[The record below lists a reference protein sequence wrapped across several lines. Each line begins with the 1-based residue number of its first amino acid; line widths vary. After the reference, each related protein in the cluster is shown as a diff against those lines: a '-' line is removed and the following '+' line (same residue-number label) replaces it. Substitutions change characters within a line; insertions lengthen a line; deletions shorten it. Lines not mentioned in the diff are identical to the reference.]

1 MKKEICD
8 KLHNSGLRVTP
19 QRLWV
24 YEYLEKYK
32 THPDAEEVYEAM
44 KKEQNS
50 ITRATVY
57 NVLNS
62 LVEKG
67 LAIEVKLDGER
78 TRFDADVSMHGHFK
92 CEKCKSIYD
101 FNVSELTVTGLDG
114 FETNIKDVYFGG
126 ICNKCNK

>member
-1 MKKEICD
+1 MKKAICD

-44 KKEQNS
+44 KKQQNS

-78 TRFDADVSMHGHFK
+78 TRFDADIKMHGHFK
-92 CEKCKSIYD
+92 CEKCKHIYD
-101 FNVSELTVTGLDG
+101 FNVSELMVTGLEG

>member
-1 MKKEICD
+1 MKKAICD

-44 KKEQNS
+44 KKQQNS

-92 CEKCKSIYD
+92 CNKCKNIYD